1 MADAEKEEK
10 AAIVQ
15 AFVDQIAGPMTVQE
29 AEDVMQA
36 ISAQLGS
43 YGQLAKET
51 FKGIGARADKDG
63 DGMVTA
69 EELKQAL
76 LAL

>member
-1 MADAEKEEK
+1 MADLEQEFKESV
-10 AAIVQ
+10 AQHLA
-15 AFVDQIAGPMTVQE
+15 DQITGPMTVQE
-29 AEDVMQA
+29 AEDMMQA

-63 DGMVTA
+63 DGTVTA
-69 EELKQAL
+69 EELRQAL